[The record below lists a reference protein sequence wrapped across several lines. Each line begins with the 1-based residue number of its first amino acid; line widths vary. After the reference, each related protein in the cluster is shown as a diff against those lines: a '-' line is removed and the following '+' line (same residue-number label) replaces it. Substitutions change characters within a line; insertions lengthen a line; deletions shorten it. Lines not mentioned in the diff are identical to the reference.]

1 MLLHYLNLHHHIYVR
16 KHWLLWKPGLW
27 FIGFLQSSAHGT
39 APVVIG
45 TNISYLGKKMNL
57 FCLFFGNGRMGGK
70 NWCLKC
76 RVESCSVIIENCLR
90 CRTHW
95 LFTMTLECCEQCVEG
110 SGRSGL
116 LICGVDGLR
125 CFGLTTSPGWSWAL
139 SAPRIRL
146 IEINTGCLRVSILK
160 FQAQSSFKNKF

>member
-16 KHWLLWKPGLW
+16 KHWLLWKLGLW
-27 FIGFLQSSAHGT
+27 FIGFLQPSAHGT

-76 RVESCSVIIENCLR
+76 RVESCSVIIESCLR
-90 CRTHW
+90 SRTHW
-95 LFTMTLECCEQCVEG
+95 LLTMILECRESVWKEVVVPV
-110 SGRSGL
+110 L
-116 LICGVDGLR
+116 LILWCACTQMLWVHPFPWMKLGSVSLPHSLDWDQYRL
-125 CFGLTTSPGWSWAL
+125 SPSF
-139 SAPRIRL
+139 
-146 IEINTGCLRVSILK
+146 NLK
-160 FQAQSSFKNKF
+160 ISSTKLF

>member
-16 KHWLLWKPGLW
+16 KHWLYGNRGFDSLVFSNQVHMEQHQW
-27 FIGFLQSSAHGT
+27 FID
-39 APVVIG
+39 

-90 CRTHW
+90 YRSHW
-95 LFTMTLECCEQCVEG
+95 LLTMILECCEQCVEG
-110 SGRSGL
+110 SGSVSVADL
-116 LICGVDGLR
+116 WCGWTQMLWVDHFPWMKLGSVSLPHSLDWDQYR
-125 CFGLTTSPGWSWAL
+125 L
-139 SAPRIRL
+139 SL
-146 IEINTGCLRVSILK
+146 SFNLK
-160 FQAQSSFKNKF
+160 ISSTKLF